1 MKKHIKTYTRLLAL
15 ITLIVGATSCNRNSF
30 LNEVLETERDLTY
43 YNTEEGIQQLAVG
56 AYYRIFAS
64 PFASE
69 YQFGTTNYGTD
80 EFHVGGD
87 DTNSQWNN
95 YDSRFGS
102 IIVTTRT
109 NAQEFWDNAYIGI
122 GLANQLIESA
132 TNIESTNDAIKK
144 TALGEGYFL
153 RAFNYL
159 KLVRHYGGVPL
170 KLIPSTTVELEFTRA
185 TAEEVLAQVIDDF
198 TQAYNLL
205 DNSGQVPNRI
215 SKDAAAHFLAKAY
228 LTRASEINDSWNT
241 STKSDDLQKVM
252 SLSDEVIA
260 RHPLANNYQ
269 QLWDY
274 TMPDGTNEFL
284 PELILSASFSRE
296 SVLETY
302 NFSHVVYTARYDDLP
317 MMKRDLTGMRPYS
330 RLAPTYFTYDVFN
343 HIDDSRFW
351 KVFRTKHQVNKSGV
365 YVEKDENDVVKRTVT
380 YTAGV
385 DLGILYIINSST
397 DTRYAKTINSHDPD
411 ILYSKTN
418 HEIANVYVAHAAD
431 GIGLEANPRFPSLSK
446 HFEADRTSI
455 NDNRGMRDEVLARS
469 AETYLMAA
477 EAKIRLASLGSGSYS
492 DALSYINAVRNRGA
506 YKEGEDRSYYV
517 DGAESYPTSD
527 YTQPLSDNSYMRENS
542 YYESNNIPVTT
553 VATDLTITSTSAL
566 PAEDEAVITKLGY
579 ASEYDRM
586 LCLILNE
593 RTRELCG
600 EWLRWEDLSR
610 TKTLVSRVIAY
621 NREAKAN
628 IQEHH
633 NLRPIPQTFLDG
645 IYKDGHP
652 LTADE
657 KAAMQNPGY

>member
-15 ITLIVGATSCNRNSF
+15 IALIVGATSCNRNSF
-30 LNEVLETERDLTY
+30 LNEVLETERDFSY

-56 AYYRIFAS
+56 AYYKIFAS

-95 YDSRFGS
+95 YDSRFNS
-102 IIVTTRT
+102 IITTIRT
-109 NAQEFWDNAYIGI
+109 TAQEPWDNAYIGI

-132 TNIESTNDAIKK
+132 TNIESTKDAIKK

-153 RAFNYL
+153 RAFSYL
-159 KLVRHYGGVPL
+159 KLVRQYGGVPL
-170 KLIPSTTVELEFTRA
+170 KLVPSTTVELEFTRA
-185 TAEEVLAQVIDDF
+185 TAKEVLTQVIDDF

-205 DNSGQVPNRI
+205 ANSGQGPNRI

-228 LTRASEINDSWNT
+228 LTRASEINDSWN
-241 STKSDDLQKVM
+241 SDTKTADLQKVV

-260 RHPLANNYQ
+260 NHPLANNYQ
-269 QLWDY
+269 ALWDY
-274 TMPDGTNEFL
+274 TKPDGANESL

-296 SVLETY
+296 SVLET
-302 NFSHVVYTARYDDLP
+302 NNNSHIFFTARYDDLP

-343 HIDDSRFW
+343 HVNDSRFW
-351 KVFRTKHQVNKSGV
+351 KVFRTKHRVNAGGVSGGI
-365 YVEKDENDVVKRTVT
+365 T

-385 DLGILYIINSST
+385 DLGILYIINSAN
-397 DTRYAKTINSHDPD
+397 DTRFAKTINNNDPN

-418 HEIANVYVAHAAD
+418 KTIPQVYVAHATD
-431 GIGLEANPRFPSLSK
+431 GLGLEANPRFPSLSK
-446 HFEADRTSI
+446 HFESDRTAI
-455 NDNRGMRDEVLARS
+455 NDNRGMRDEILARS

-477 EAKIRLASLGSGSYS
+477 EAKIRLAKAGAGSYA
-492 DALSYINAVRNRGA
+492 DALPYINAVRNRA
-506 YKEGEDRSYYV
+506 TYKDGEDRSYYT
-517 DGAESYPTSD
+517 DGAASYPTS
-527 YTQPLSDNSYMRENS
+527 TFVQPLKDNSFMTENS

-553 VATDLTITSTSAL
+553 AATDLTIASTSAL
-566 PAEDEAVITKLGY
+566 PVEDEAVIAKLGY
-579 ASEYDRM
+579 SSEYDKM
-586 LCLILNE
+586 LCLILDE

-610 TKTLVSRVIAY
+610 TKTLVPRVRAY
-621 NREAKAN
+621 NKEAKAN
-628 IQEHH
+628 IQDYH

-645 IYKDGHP
+645 IYKDGRP

-657 KAAMQNPGY
+657 KTAMQNPGY